1 MKQSAKKVSRFYFS
15 LPRLIAKICGG
26 NPRRAETNAMEAWA
40 GGLIFYLIS
49 YVFFA
54 AEFVPRGLRHW
65 QTAPLLV
72 ALGFF
77 VWLFW
82 LLLLYI
88 NSIIIKL
95 LQLCGLF
102 RTLPSRRAQSILLGI
117 STTAMACALLLRGSW
132 IRSVGLSW
140 LVAVA
145 ANLAS
150 ALILALSNEE

>member
-1 MKQSAKKVSRFYFS
+1 
-15 LPRLIAKICGG
+15 
-26 NPRRAETNAMEAWA
+26 MEAWA

-54 AEFVPRGLRHW
+54 ARFIPPGLAHW
-65 QTAPLLV
+65 QTVLLLV
-72 ALGFF
+72 ALAFF

-95 LQLCGLF
+95 LQPCGLF

-117 STTAMACALLLRGSW
+117 STTAMACALLTRGSW
-132 IRSVGLSW
+132 IRGIGLFW
-140 LVAVA
+140 LLAVAV
-145 ANLAS
+145 NLAS
-150 ALILALSNEE
+150 AFVLALSNEK

>member
-1 MKQSAKKVSRFYFS
+1 
-15 LPRLIAKICGG
+15 
-26 NPRRAETNAMEAWA
+26 MEAWA

-54 AEFVPRGLRHW
+54 ARFIPPGLAHW
-65 QTAPLLV
+65 QTVLLLI
-72 ALGFF
+72 ALAFF

-95 LQLCGLF
+95 LQPCGLF

-117 STTAMACALLLRGSW
+117 STTAMACALLTRGSW
-132 IRSVGLSW
+132 IRGIGLFW
-140 LVAVA
+140 LLAVAV
-145 ANLAS
+145 NLAS
-150 ALILALSNEE
+150 ALVLALSNEE

>member
-1 MKQSAKKVSRFYFS
+1 MKRSIEEGVRFYFS
-15 LPRLIAKICGG
+15 LPRLIAKTCGG
-26 NPRRAETNAMEAWA
+26 NPRRAETNAVEAWA
-40 GGLIFYLIS
+40 GGLIFYLVS

-54 AEFVPRGLRHW
+54 AQLVQRGLRHW
-65 QTAPLLV
+65 QTALLLV

-88 NSIIIKL
+88 NSLIIKL
-95 LQLCGLF
+95 LHLCGLF
-102 RTLPSRRAQSILLGI
+102 RTIPSRRAQSILLGI

-132 IRSVGLSW
+132 MLSVGLFW
-140 LVAVA
+140 LLAVA

-150 ALILALSNEE
+150 ALVLALSNEE